1 DLAAMERP
9 MREALR
15 RAAVFLGYAVR
26 STEGAPL
33 ASVSLNAV
41 IELDVGVGDRT
52 GAACCSPW
60 PPPRLGCLFVGSVPT
75 SVMVTTSPHGGTP
88 VWSTAGFNS
97 SISNLALTARTACA
111 GPR

>member
-1 DLAAMERP
+1 MTSVVSLRPLATGPAIHVDLAATERP

-41 IELDVGVGDRT
+41 IELDVGVGDCT
-52 GAACCSPW
+52 GGMLFPLAAAQTRVSAC
-60 PPPRLGCLFVGSVPT
+60 RLGPNVRPWR
-75 SVMVTTSPHGGTP
+75 SP
-88 VWSTAGFNS
+88 
-97 SISNLALTARTACA
+97 ALSR
-111 GPR
+111 G